1 MISIDQTDEREFQEK
16 ANMREIETRNQGILL
31 YLRVTSSQSVHL
43 KITISYEDLVTAGV
57 NAILFSTCSI
67 PQDLFA

>member
-1 MISIDQTDEREFQEK
+1 
-16 ANMREIETRNQGILL
+16 MREIETRNQGILL

-43 KITISYEDLVTAGV
+43 KITISYEDLVTARV
-57 NAILFSTCSI
+57 NTILFSTCSI